1 MDYEVM
7 KKKLDTYR
15 KSNGQFGQVS
25 SELLLEFLRMW
36 EEHTGPSSELASK
49 LGMRTKQMG
58 FLVREARKI
67 AKSNEIVD
75 PAFHALQIQGP
86 MENAP
91 VGSGIEL
98 AWGSDKVIRFPT
110 VDTLVDFLKR
120 AS

>member
-25 SELLLEFLRMW
+25 AELLLEFLRMW
-36 EEHTGPSSELASK
+36 EENTGTSSDLATS

-67 AKSNEIVD
+67 AKNSEMVD
-75 PAFHALQIQGP
+75 PAFRALQIQGSTGD
-86 MENAP
+86 AP

-98 AWGSDKVIRFPT
+98 AWGNDKVIRFPT
-110 VDTLVDFLKR
+110 VDTLIDFLKR